1 MYHSRKIVLVAG
13 LGLAAAVVG
22 IGVSQRGGTASADA
36 ATTVQLAALSP
47 ADTIAERRKL
57 MKGQG
62 AAAKAIND
70 FLESGTGTAADVA
83 KAAASIKESST
94 KIPDLFPAGTSM
106 DDNVAETHAKKEIWA
121 NFDDFKAHATKL
133 GELAAALETAADTG
147 DKDKIAA
154 AFGAMGKEGCGGCHT
169 LYRQKTQ

>member
-1 MYHSRKIVLVAG
+1 MCLSRKIVLIAGVALGAVAAG
-13 LGLAAAVVG
+13 LAVSHHGIAASSG
-22 IGVSQRGGTASADA
+22 QP
-36 ATTVQLAALSP
+36 TVQLAALSP

-70 FLESGTGTAADVA
+70 FLESGTGTADDVA
-83 KAAASIKESST
+83 KAAASIKESSA
-94 KIPDLFPAGTSM
+94 KIPNLFPAGTSM

-121 NFDDFKAHATKL
+121 NFDDFKSHAAKL
-133 GELAAALETAADTG
+133 GELATALQTAAATG
-147 DKDKIAA
+147 DKEKIAA
-154 AFGAMGKEGCGGCHT
+154 AFGTMGKEGCGGCHT